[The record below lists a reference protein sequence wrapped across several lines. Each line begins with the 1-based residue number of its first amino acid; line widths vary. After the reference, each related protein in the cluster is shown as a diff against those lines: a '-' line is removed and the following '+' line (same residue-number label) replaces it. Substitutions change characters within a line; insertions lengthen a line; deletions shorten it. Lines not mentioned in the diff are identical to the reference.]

1 MIRERLRQFALR
13 GLRAAVLAGLTAWLP
28 AQAATHLVIATVN
41 NGHMLE
47 LQRLSK
53 GFEAANPDIR
63 IRWITLKEHELRR
76 FVASD
81 IATKAGQVDVMTV
94 GMYEVPIWASRGWLK
109 PFRPTDSYGVAD
121 LLDNVRTGLSYDG
134 ELYAAPIYGESSM
147 LMYRK
152 DLLRKAGLIMP
163 AQPTWPAI
171 ASFAS
176 RLNDPR
182 AGVHGICLRASPGW
196 GENMTLVTTM
206 ANAYGGQWFD
216 MQWKPQL
223 DAMPWKEA
231 VRLYVDLLQR
241 YGPKDAT
248 SRGYNENLAL
258 FQAGKCAMWVDATVA
273 AAFLTDAAQSRWAQD
288 VGFAQAPSAVTRK
301 GSNWLWAWALA
312 ISSTV
317 DPAREAAAQ
326 RFINWAT
333 SRDYVKRVATEQ
345 GWRLV
350 PSGTRI
356 STYTNPAFQRAAPWY
371 HIELDAIRSANP
383 NDATLRPSPYRGI
396 QFPLIPGFRAIGDAV
411 GGYIADAVAGRMSVD
426 EALAKSQFATRRLM
440 DLPGPTA
447 SNMEIGCRKTHRVPG
462 CRED

>member
-1 MIRERLRQFALR
+1 MTRHRPRQSARRWL
-13 GLRAAVLAGLTAWLP
+13 GAAVLAALTGWLP
-28 AQAATHLVIATVN
+28 AHATNLVIATVD

-47 LQRLSK
+47 LRRLSAR
-53 GFEAANPDIR
+53 FEAANPDVR
-63 IRWITLKEHELRR
+63 IRWLTLKEHELRQ
-76 FVASD
+76 FVSTD
-81 IATKAGQVDVMTV
+81 IATKAGQVDVMTI

-109 PFRPTDSYGVAD
+109 PIRPVGVYGITD
-121 LLDNVRTGLSYDG
+121 LLDNVRAGLSYDG
-134 ELYAAPIYGESSM
+134 KLYAAPIYGESSM

-152 DLLRKAGLIMP
+152 DLVRKAGLTMP
-163 AQPTWPAI
+163 ERPTWATI
-171 ASFAS
+171 AAFAA

-216 MQWKPQL
+216 MRWTPQL
-223 DAMPWKEA
+223 DTPAWRQA
-231 VRLYVDLLQR
+231 VSLYVDLLRR
-241 YGPKDAT
+241 YGPKDAA

-273 AAFLTDAAQSRWAQD
+273 AAFLTDTAQSRWAHE

-301 GSNWLWAWALA
+301 GSHWLWAWALA
-312 ISSTV
+312 ISSAV
-317 DPAREAAAQ
+317 DPVREAAAL
-326 RFINWAT
+326 RFVSWAT
-333 SRDYVKRVATEQ
+333 SRDYVKLVAAER

-356 STYTNPAFQRAAPWY
+356 STYANPAFQRAAPWY
-371 HIELDAIRSANP
+371 PMELDAIRSANP
-383 NDATLRPSPYRGI
+383 DDATLHRSPYRGI

-411 GGYIADAVAGRMSVD
+411 GGYIADAVAGRISVD

-440 DLPGPTA
+440 DLPGPMA
-447 SNMEIGCRKTHRVPG
+447 SDMEFDCHRAHPAPG